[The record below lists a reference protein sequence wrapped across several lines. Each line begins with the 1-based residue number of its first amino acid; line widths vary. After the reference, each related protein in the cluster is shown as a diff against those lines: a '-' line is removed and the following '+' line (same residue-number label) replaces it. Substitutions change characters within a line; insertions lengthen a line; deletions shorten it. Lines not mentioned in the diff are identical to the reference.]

1 MEITSTIMGI
11 MFILSNALLYPVIIA
26 LILLVVWVLIVLGQ
40 VISEYSG
47 RTRDL
52 ARLRDGCRDAS
63 LHLQKNERRKAADA
77 LKNAGSNP
85 FLEEYIRDLAG
96 FIGDERLSLESE
108 KLLQDYEL
116 KIARELDS
124 LKILTRIAPML
135 GLMGTLIPLGP
146 ALMGLSAGNIE
157 ALASNLV
164 VAFSTTI
171 LGLLVGG
178 IAYAVMLVK
187 RRWYLQDLSD
197 MEYVAGVLS

>member
-1 MEITSTIMGI
+1 MDVTSSITGF

-26 LILLVVWVLIVLGQ
+26 LIVLVVWVLVVLGQ
-40 VISEYSG
+40 VVSEYSG
-47 RTRDL
+47 RTRDF
-52 ARLRDGCRDAS
+52 ARLRDGCRDARIQI
-63 LHLQKNERRKAADA
+63 QKREIGEAAQT

-85 FLEEYIRDLAG
+85 LLEGYIGNIAG
-96 FIGDERLSLESE
+96 CIGDERLSLESE

-116 KIARELDS
+116 RITRELDS
-124 LKILTRIAPML
+124 LKLLIRIGPML

-157 ALASNLV
+157 ALATNLV
-164 VAFSTTI
+164 VAFSTTV
-171 LGLLVGG
+171 LGLLIGG
-178 IAYAVMLVK
+178 IAYGVMLVK